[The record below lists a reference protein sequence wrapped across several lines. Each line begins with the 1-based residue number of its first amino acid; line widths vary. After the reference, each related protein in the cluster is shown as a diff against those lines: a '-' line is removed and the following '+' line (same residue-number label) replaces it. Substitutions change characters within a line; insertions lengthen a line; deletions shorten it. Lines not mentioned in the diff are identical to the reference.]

1 MNNASFSNFNKSA
14 HSHNIT
20 YTPIHI
26 KIPKNINQDKFIDNK
41 NNSFLRENSYSVYPV
56 YLNTYSNNTIRS
68 NNAFSSRESKDKQ
81 YRLSKS
87 SLKNSSITENNQDKN
102 RKSFIF
108 NDKYFKEKKNYKNKK
123 NKSENDFNRFL
134 RSTTNHNYK
143 TEIDRYKDKGKEN
156 KFTYNFIKDTKN
168 IHYSGVL
175 FNEDNN
181 NKKEYE
187 STLLSKVI
195 DNSKKSSSKINKS
208 LNKSSKSKTM
218 KKKCLTN
225 SNLSEKMNK
234 FENLKKSESTNRP
247 KSSIISRKGLNLDKN
262 LKLKLKLLDC
272 PDSFMYYIFH
282 FAKDKQKEENIK
294 HKIYYSKLDM
304 IKKFRYFKK
313 GLEKLEQRTHF
324 ELFNLQR
331 QIVPENELKL
341 TKKFFSHL

>member
-1 MNNASFSNFNKSA
+1 MNDAFSSNFNKLS

-26 KIPKNINQDKFIDNK
+26 KIPKNPNQDKFIDNK
-41 NNSFLRENSYSVYPV
+41 NNSFLRANSYSVYPV

-68 NNAFSSRESKDKQ
+68 NNAFSSRENSKDKK
-81 YRLSKS
+81 YILNRS
-87 SLKNSSITENNQDKN
+87 SFKNSSTTENNQMKKRN
-102 RKSFIF
+102 SFIL
-108 NDKYFKEKKNYKNKK
+108 NDKYFKAKKDYKAKK

-134 RSTTNHNYK
+134 LTSS
-143 TEIDRYKDKGKEN
+143 N
-156 KFTYNFIKDTKN
+156 KYNNSDIAKRNKLTYNFIKDTKK
-168 IHYSGVL
+168 IQYSSSL
-175 FNEDNN
+175 FNEEHN

-187 STLLSKVI
+187 STFHSNVLDK
-195 DNSKKSSSKINKS
+195 SKKSNSSINKS
-208 LNKSSKSKTM
+208 LNKNYKSKTM

-225 SNLSEKMNK
+225 LSEGINK
-234 FENLKKSESTNRP
+234 YEYIKKSETTSRP
-247 KSSIISRKGLNLDKN
+247 KSCTCRKSLNFDKN
-262 LKLKLKLLDC
+262 LKLKAKLLDC
-272 PDSFMYYIFH
+272 PDSFMYYIFRY
-282 FAKDKQKEENIK
+282 AKDKQNEENIK
-294 HKIYYSKLDM
+294 HKIYYSKLNM